1 MCDGAGESSGEWSV
15 DLPAEEVPS
24 ELPEPCLGINFA
36 RCSEVVPAVRTAF
49 AKGSRA
55 AAPACMLRCSFCRD
69 GMQKK
74 DWLRL
79 VAAHSDAWLYSVAF
93 YYGAKLKQQER

>member
-1 MCDGAGESSGEWSV
+1 M

-36 RCSEVVPAVRTAF
+36 RQALHACCRLLLTTAADAVRHV
-49 AKGSRA
+49 
-55 AAPACMLRCSFCRD
+55 CRD
-69 GMQKK
+69 GMEKK

-79 VAAHSDAWLYSVAF
+79 VAAHSDAWLVSVAF
-93 YYGAKLKQQER
+93 YYGAKLRQAER

>member
-1 MCDGAGESSGEWSV
+1 MLAAGESTGDWTV

-36 RCSEVVPAVRTAF
+36 RYSN
-49 AKGSRA
+49 
-55 AAPACMLRCSFCRD
+55 AAPDPANACIRNMYAQPYSAVCRD
-69 GMQKK
+69 GMEQK

-79 VAAHSDAWLYSVAF
+79 VAAHSDAWLVSVAF
-93 YYGAKLKQQER
+93 YYGAKLRPHER